1 MAEPVRFYFDFISP
15 YAYLASTQVHAL
27 AERANRT
34 VELAPIL
41 FAALLDAH
49 GTLGPAEVP
58 AKRIYIFKDVLR
70 SAHVLGVPLSP
81 PPAHPFNPLLA
92 LRVASLDLPAPERR
106 RLVDALF
113 QAAWAGGPGI
123 TEPDVV
129 AKIATDV
136 GLDGPG
142 LVAAA
147 GAADAKARVKA
158 RTDEALR
165 LGAFGVPTLLVD
177 GELFWG
183 LDALSRAERRMR
195 GQDPITPELLSRFRD
210 VPAGSI
216 RPRSRARS
224 VD

>member
-1 MAEPVRFYFDFISP
+1 MGEPVRFYFDFISP
-15 YAYLASTQVHAL
+15 YAYLASTQVHAA
-27 AERANRT
+27 AERAGRT
-34 VELAPIL
+34 VELAPVL

-58 AKRIYIFKDVLR
+58 AKRVYIFKDVLR

-92 LRVASLDLPAPERR
+92 LRVASLELGVEDRR

-113 QAAWAGGPGI
+113 RATWGGGPGV

-136 GLDGPG
+136 GLDGPA

-147 GAADAKARVKA
+147 GGADAKARVKA

-165 LGAFGVPTLLVD
+165 LGAFGVPTLVVD

-183 LDALSRAERRMR
+183 LDALPHAERRMR
-195 GQDPITPELLSRFRD
+195 GEDPVTPELLSRFRD
-210 VPAGSI
+210 VPAGSV
-216 RPRSRARS
+216 RPRSRGPS
-224 VD
+224 VG